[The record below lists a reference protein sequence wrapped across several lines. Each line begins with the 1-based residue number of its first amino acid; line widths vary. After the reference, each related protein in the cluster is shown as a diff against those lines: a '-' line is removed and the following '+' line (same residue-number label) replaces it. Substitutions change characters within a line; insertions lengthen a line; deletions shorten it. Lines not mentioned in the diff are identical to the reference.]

1 MTALKEG
8 TVTDKNKE
16 PIDLL
21 KRRADKLLDQ
31 EKRKA
36 AAKEARKQLEWS
48 GAKFAAEVESI
59 DLSEDVLKGV
69 KTFMCTVASK
79 VKEARSIHEVERSC
93 FGLALL
99 LLRDYDRVAFDKL
112 LKMMKEMVG
121 KE

>member
-21 KRRADKLLDQ
+21 KRRGDKLLDQ

-59 DLSEDVLKGV
+59 ELSEDVLKGV

>member
-1 MTALKEG
+1 
-8 TVTDKNKE
+8 VTDKNKE

-31 EKRKA
+31 ERRKA
-36 AAKEARKQLEWS
+36 AAEEARKQLEWS

-59 DLSEDVLKGV
+59 ELSEEVLKGV
-69 KTFMCTVASK
+69 KTFMCTIASK
-79 VKEARSIHEVERSC
+79 AKEAKSIHEVERSC

-99 LLRDYDRVAFDKL
+99 LLRDYDRMAFDKL
-112 LKMMKEMVG
+112 LKMMKDELE

>member
-1 MTALKEG
+1 M
-8 TVTDKNKE
+8 TDKNKE

-59 DLSEDVLKGV
+59 ELSEDVLKGV

>member
-1 MTALKEG
+1 
-8 TVTDKNKE
+8 VTDKDKK

-21 KRRADKLLDQ
+21 KRRADKLLEQ
-31 EKRKA
+31 ERRKEGA
-36 AAKEARKQLEWS
+36 EEARKQLEWS

-59 DLSEDVLKGV
+59 ELSEEVLKGV
-69 KTFMCTVASK
+69 KTFMCTIASK
-79 VKEARSIHEVERSC
+79 VKEARSSIHVVGRSC

-112 LKMMKEMVG
+112 LKMMKDDLE

>member
-1 MTALKEG
+1 M
-8 TVTDKNKE
+8 TDKNKE

-36 AAKEARKQLEWS
+36 AAEEAGKGLEWS
-48 GAKFAAEVESI
+48 GAQFAAEIESI
-59 DLSEDVLKGV
+59 ELSEEVLKGV
-69 KTFMCTVASK
+69 KTFICTIANK
-79 VKEARSIHEVERSC
+79 VKEAESIHEVERLC

-112 LKMMKEMVG
+112 LKMMKDELELG
-121 KE
+121 